1 VVDLRSIPEPAQ
13 PADQGWEAWSLDSW
27 GPWLSTRLLHA
38 LLFLLG
44 AFLLDQLWR
53 MILRRVERAAED
65 HDPIRKQEL
74 QGRIRTVTL
83 VLRRMGTLA
92 LFTTALLMILNDFGV
107 AIGPLLAGLGIVG
120 VAVGFGAQYLV
131 KDLITG
137 FFVVLEDQFRVGD
150 AVKINEFTG
159 TVEHMSL
166 RVTAIRGLS
175 GEVHT
180 VPNGEI
186 RCVTN
191 FSRQWAR
198 AIADVPISRDAQV
211 APVVEALGEA
221 GRRVQADPGLSAVL
235 LEAPEV
241 QGLVAMDATSAT
253 VRIWAKTVP
262 SAKLEVER
270 ALRREVLAVLSE
282 RGLEAL
288 PTQRTV
294 LVNAETAGGARRD
307 G

>member
-1 VVDLRSIPEPAQ
+1 MSSALGMPDAGQAAQ
-13 PADQGWEAWSLDSW
+13 PGWETWSLESW
-27 GPWLSTRLLHA
+27 GPWMSMRLLHA
-38 LLFLLG
+38 VLFLLG

-53 MILRRVERAAED
+53 MILRRVERAAAD
-65 HDPIRKQEL
+65 HDPIRKKEL
-74 QGRIRTVTL
+74 ESRIATVTIVVRRLGTL
-83 VLRRMGTLA
+83 VL
-92 LFTTALLMILNDFGV
+92 FITALLMILNDFGV

-150 AVKINEFTG
+150 SVMINEFSG

-166 RVTAIRGLS
+166 RVTTIRGVS

-180 VPNGEI
+180 IPNGDI

-191 FSRQWAR
+191 FSRQWGR
-198 AIADVPISRDAQV
+198 AIADVPISREADLS
-211 APVVEALGEA
+211 PVIEALSEA
-221 GRRVQADPGLSAVL
+221 GRRLQGDAALAPAL
-235 LEAPEV
+235 LETPEV

-253 VRIWAKTVP
+253 VRVWVKTLP
-262 SAKLEVER
+262 SRKLDVER

-282 RGLEAL
+282 RGLENL
-288 PTQRTV
+288 PLQRTV
-294 LVNAETAGGARRD
+294 LFSATTAGKGAE
-307 G
+307 